1 MQVNFNPNMSFKS
14 NEVSP
19 HEQSEAA
26 VGIKHSKPDT
36 FEKSSVKEDIGKVAK
51 CFTTL
56 SEMTKASVKALMYG
70 AVTTVVGLACG
81 WMFGALPKGF
91 KKSGSLKQTFGHP
104 LKSISKKAK
113 ILTGVATVAVAG
125 FNIIKGILNTNQHT
139 ANIDHKLRIG
149 HRDT

>member
-104 LKSISKKAK
+104 LKSI
-113 ILTGVATVAVAG
+113 TVAVAG